1 MHWMTSSKCRTMEPD
16 LFFPGVGE
24 SPLVDPEELCGG
36 CPVLADCRT
45 YADNVGNAY
54 GVWGGRLYEDGK
66 IVNVSTAIA

>member
-1 MHWMTSSKCRTMEPD
+1 
-16 LFFPGVGE
+16 
-24 SPLVDPEELCGG
+24 LVDPEELCGG

-66 IVNVSTAIA
+66 VVNLR

>member
-1 MHWMTSSKCRTMEPD
+1 MDPD

-45 YADNVGNAY
+45 YASNTGNTF
-54 GVWGGRLYEDGK
+54 GVWGGQLYEDGK
-66 IVNVSTAIA
+66 IVA